1 MIVLVPALAG
11 ALVVGGLIAL
21 VVGLRPSPVVERPS
35 RPRQVRT
42 IAKQTRML
50 LLGGFAAGV
59 VAFLVTG
66 WVLALLVVPAAFVGL
81 PILLSSSS
89 AAQRIERLEAMEEW
103 TRSLA
108 GVLTVGVGLE
118 QALVAT
124 LRSTPAAIS
133 PEVTRLVARLRARWV
148 TEDALRAFADEL
160 DDATGDLVAANLIL
174 GARRRGAGLAS
185 VLEGLAESV
194 AADVRARRQV
204 EADRAKPRATARW
217 VTLISVGV
225 LVILAVSGTY
235 VKPYQSP
242 LRAGHPRRTAGDVR
256 RHPDLDEAHGDRTGN
271 APVPLDRSPD
281 EGGRS
286 MTTGL
291 QVALLG
297 GAFLGLGVV
306 LLIARL
312 MPAEADLAEA
322 LTRLTPTRGRA
333 NTISSGGPVTAA
345 TGKERIGVWAIK
357 ALPPAIWI
365 RTPTRELA
373 LLRIPLARFYGDKIV
388 MALMGLVIPPL
399 LAWFFGLIGLGFPVA
414 IPAIASVGLATMMF
428 FLPNYNAVDDA
439 RKARLEF
446 TRALGAYID
455 LVALERNNGSGVRQA
470 MEAAAEVGDSWVFTR
485 LSEELT
491 RSRWSGQPPWDALH
505 ALADELGLPELD
517 DFADIMRLS
526 GEEGAS
532 VYTNL
537 RARSAAMRTAMLN
550 DEIAE
555 ANAVGE
561 RMTIPGSLLGVIF
574 MALLVAPSLLR
585 MFSNT

>member
-1 MIVLVPALAG
+1 M
-11 ALVVGGLIAL
+11 
-21 VVGLRPSPVVERPS
+21 
-35 RPRQVRT
+35 
-42 IAKQTRML
+42 
-50 LLGGFAAGV
+50 
-59 VAFLVTG
+59 
-66 WVLALLVVPAAFVGL
+66 
-81 PILLSSSS
+81 
-89 AAQRIERLEAMEEW
+89 
-103 TRSLA
+103 
-108 GVLTVGVGLE
+108 
-118 QALVAT
+118 
-124 LRSTPAAIS
+124 
-133 PEVTRLVARLRARWV
+133 
-148 TEDALRAFADEL
+148 
-160 DDATGDLVAANLIL
+160 
-174 GARRRGAGLAS
+174 
-185 VLEGLAESV
+185 
-194 AADVRARRQV
+194 
-204 EADRAKPRATARW
+204 
-217 VTLISVGV
+217 
-225 LVILAVSGTY
+225 
-235 VKPYQSP
+235 
-242 LRAGHPRRTAGDVR
+242 
-256 RHPDLDEAHGDRTGN
+256 
-271 APVPLDRSPD
+271 
-281 EGGRS
+281 
-286 MTTGL
+286 
-291 QVALLG
+291 
-297 GAFLGLGVV
+297 
-306 LLIARL
+306 
-312 MPAEADLAEA
+312 
-322 LTRLTPTRGRA
+322 
-333 NTISSGGPVTAA
+333 
-345 TGKERIGVWAIK
+345 WAIK